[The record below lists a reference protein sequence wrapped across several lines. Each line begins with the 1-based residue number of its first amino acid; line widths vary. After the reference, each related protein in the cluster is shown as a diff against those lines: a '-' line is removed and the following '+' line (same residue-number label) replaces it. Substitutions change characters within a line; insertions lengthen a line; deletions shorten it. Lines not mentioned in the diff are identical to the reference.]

1 MPICCHIYIIAVW
14 HHCGQRN
21 LKNLE
26 KINERSLRF
35 VFNDNDSNY
44 MQLLNRVGQP
54 SLFNGRVHYI
64 FTLVYKSLNGLAP
77 EYITNM
83 FSLKTHSINLRT
95 SGTHSLFVPRVNTTK
110 YGLHSLS
117 YYRCKLWNSLPNTTK
132 SLPTVAAFK
141 STIRNLELKLL
152 LRNLQVFL

>member
-1 MPICCHIYIIAVW
+1 M
-14 HHCGQRN
+14 
-21 LKNLE
+21 
-26 KINERSLRF
+26 NERSLRF

-64 FTLVYKSLNGLAP
+64 LTLVYKSLNGLAP

-83 FSLKTHSINLRT
+83 FSLKTRSINLRT

-117 YYRCKLWNSLPNTTK
+117 YYGSKLWNSLPNTTR

-141 STIRNLELKLL
+141 STIRNLELVTSTKSPGVLIKFI
-152 LRNLQVFL
+152 NNS

>member
-1 MPICCHIYIIAVW
+1 MW

-21 LKNLE
+21 LKKLE

-64 FTLVYKSLNGLAP
+64 LTLVYKFLNGLAP

-83 FSLKTHSINLRT
+83 FSLKTHSINLRS
-95 SGTHSLFVPRVNTTK
+95 SGTNSLLIPQVNTTT

-117 YYRCKLWNSLPNTTK
+117 YYGSKLWNSLPNTTR

-141 STIRNLELKLL
+141 STIRNL
-152 LRNLQVFL
+152 VFDTDRCPFCK